1 MDILRANTIVYNY
14 VSETVLGARDR
25 KQTQSKKCVN
35 QFVVSHFK
43 KGKQKVQCID
53 VIKQV

>member
-1 MDILRANTIVYNY
+1 M
-14 VSETVLGARDR
+14 SETVLGARIENKDR
-25 KQTQSKKCVN
+25 QTKQEMCKPVCSK
-35 QFVVSHFK
+35 SLK